1 MSVDG
6 GGGERWGYKYILMR
20 ISVELNGSYM
30 KIRLMWHT
38 VPFNTNRLLFN
49 RENEI

>member
-20 ISVELNGSYM
+20 ISVEVNGWLVHEDKAHVAQCLSTRTDYYSIG
-30 KIRLMWHT
+30 K
-38 VPFNTNRLLFN
+38 
-49 RENEI
+49 E